1 MIYLWKYIY
10 RHIYIYIYID
20 IYDACS
26 AIRHP
31 PSPDGGVENEIQ
43 CREIGRYLRL
53 RRHLSANDLVS
64 VVNGNEQL
72 AFTFTPRPGST
83 TFFCRDH
90 FDVALACPAGGGR
103 GGHGGGRDGHG
114 GGRGGHGGG
123 RDGHYFGSGGHCCGH
138 GGHCDG
144 RNGYCYGRGEKPVL
158 PSPGE

>member
-1 MIYLWKYIY
+1 MI
-10 RHIYIYIYID
+10 R
-20 IYDACS
+20 
-26 AIRHP
+26 RP

-53 RRHLSANDLVS
+53 RRHLSTNDLGS

-103 GGHGGGRDGHG
+103 GGHGGGRGRHE
-114 GGRGGHGGG
+114 GGRG
-123 RDGHYFGSGGHCCGH
+123 RHYFGSGGHCDGRNEHCDGRNEH
-138 GGHCDG
+138 CDGRNGYCDGRNGHCDG
-144 RNGYCYGRGEKPVL
+144 RNGYCEGRNGYCDGRGEKPML